1 MSTRTRQR
9 QLEVVRTSR
18 AKAYVDNYKMNTGCD
33 RCGYADHP
41 VALQMNHLDPS
52 TKTNSVSILVK
63 KGVMETIKKELAK
76 CEVLCANC
84 HSIHTYANRHHIP
97 EQNIGEQYDPNTTT

>member
-1 MSTRTRQR
+1 MTTRTRQR

-18 AKAYVDNYKMNTGCD
+18 AKAYVDNYKMNEGCS
-33 RCGYADHP
+33 RCGFADHP
-41 VALQMNHLDPS
+41 VALQMNHLNPS
-52 TKTNSVSILVK
+52 TKTKTVATLVK

-84 HSIHTYANRHHIP
+84 HSIHTYANRHHMS
-97 EQNIGEQYDPNTTT
+97 EQHIGEEHDPIT